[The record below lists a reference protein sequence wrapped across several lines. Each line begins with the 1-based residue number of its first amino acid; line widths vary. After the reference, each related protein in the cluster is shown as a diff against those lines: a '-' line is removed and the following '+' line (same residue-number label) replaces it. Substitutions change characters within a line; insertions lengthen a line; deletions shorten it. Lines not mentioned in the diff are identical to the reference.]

1 MNLPVLEQTANEAGV
16 ESAEQFLAQN
26 PQPMRLPRLVAPY
39 AESARPGPAR
49 EPAEVPL
56 EQPLGAL
63 ALPRAVETFAPPSH
77 RSSQRR
83 GGKLTESPAKHRA
96 KALGVVHGLSP
107 PRERRGLTPVHQP
120 TRHASKR
127 ALSAG
132 LLGVISGREREF
144 GRLVFGAEG
153 VPLCS
158 RRVELRLRR
167 RQLLGERK
175 DGLGERAILAELERG
190 RLFQVPQ
197 ALGLR
202 AALLQQILGAIS
214 FSLGA
219 LEPRSDEFEI
229 RARRPELRFQVP
241 RPRLASL
248 ERGGAIVG
256 DLPQT
261 LVLIR
266 GVFPQT
272 LVLLREPGAFRVA
285 LLALELE
292 PVHRRARALAE
303 FQRGRRLCLTRGE
316 PAFEGLHLGGE
327 RLRPRL
333 ERRGAFRGV
342 FQTPPERL
350 QLFSRVVEIE
360 PNSVPLRRNRG
371 QLSLRRRGAVA
382 LRL

>member
-1 MNLPVLEQTANEAGV
+1 
-16 ESAEQFLAQN
+16 
-26 PQPMRLPRLVAPY
+26 MRLPCLLAPY

-49 EPAEVPL
+49 EPAKVPL

-63 ALPRAVETFAPPSH
+63 ALPCAVETFAPTSH

-120 TRHASKR
+120 TRHTSKR

-153 VPLCS
+153 VPLGS

-175 DGLGERAILAELERG
+175 DGLGERAILTELERG

-256 DLPQT
+256 D
-261 LVLIR
+261 
-266 GVFPQT
+266 FPQT

-303 FQRGRRLCLTRGE
+303 FQRGRRLCLTRGK

-333 ERRGAFRGV
+333 ERRGVFRGV

-360 PNSVPLRRNRG
+360 PNSVPLRQNRG